1 VRASLI
7 DTDILSMFF
16 RNDPEVIAYLASYL
30 TRHKKINISI
40 ITYYEIISGL
50 MHRDARKQ
58 TALFLDF
65 VSKNNVLPLSE
76 QSVKISAEIYAEL
89 RKEGKPLDDIDLLI
103 AGIAVAEDL
112 VLATHNRKHFARI
125 RRLEIEELRTCK

>member
-1 VRASLI
+1 MRASLI